1 MILPIF
7 RADLYLR
14 IRITDF
20 NLIESSEKL
29 LTSLKRVSSLRNV
42 QMMKVRKDEE
52 LHGKMTIKEW
62 YEITGS
68 IDIPEGSKS
77 FWVLS
82 KEFSE
87 DEPYNFFMRIDR
99 NIEAEDYELG
109 QKNAYD
115 WVSQNI
121 IELIKEEFTLE
132 KIELDSPIKFIKT
145 TYLGRASN

>member
-1 MILPIF
+1 MPIF

-14 IRITDF
+14 IRIIHF

-29 LTSLKRVSSLRNV
+29 LTSLKRVSSLKNV

-87 DEPYNFFMRIDR
+87 DEPYNIFMRIDR

-109 QKNAYD
+109 QKKAHD

-121 IELIKEEFTLE
+121 VELIKKEFNLE
-132 KIELDSPIKFIKT
+132 KIELDSPVNFIKT
-145 TYLGRASN
+145 TNLGGHQIDF